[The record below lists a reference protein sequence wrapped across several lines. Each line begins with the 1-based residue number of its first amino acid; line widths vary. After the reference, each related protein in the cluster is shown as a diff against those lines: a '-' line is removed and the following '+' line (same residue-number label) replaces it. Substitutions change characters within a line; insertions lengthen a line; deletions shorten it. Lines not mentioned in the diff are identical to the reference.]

1 MAEKRLVKIGAKNL
15 QFAKLTDE
23 GFVDGEVLSLP
34 GTTEVKISISSDNAT
49 LSADDGPYMTLSSGI
64 NKVTTNINNYFLT
77 PEAKRL
83 LLGTTYALGMEMYG
97 DTTMPNHVAMMYET
111 QLLSNE
117 SHPLYMGLLNG
128 TFKFPDSQTK
138 SKGNGAPD
146 PNTDEIE
153 GEFVMQQIGD
163 HKFAE
168 INGFTSDPNFDM
180 TTFRNLIFPKDKSTL
195 DTAWQKVKAEID
207 KQKKVTTSEASAANT
222 HQ

>member
-49 LSADDGPYMTLSSGI
+49 LSADDGPYMALSSGI

-83 LLGTTYALGMEMYG
+83 LLGTTYVLGMEMYG

-207 KQKKVTTSEASAANT
+207 KQKKVTTPETSSVNT